1 MEKGRYIESL
11 LHRKAVYTA
20 YIVYIMVIDRLSVF
34 DLIQCLK
41 QKVIF
46 VV

>member
-1 MEKGRYIESL
+1 MEKGRYIDSL
-11 LHRKAVYTA
+11 MCRKTAHTA
-20 YIVYIMVIDRLSVF
+20 YIVYIKVIDRLSVF
-34 DLIQCLK
+34 DLIQCPK